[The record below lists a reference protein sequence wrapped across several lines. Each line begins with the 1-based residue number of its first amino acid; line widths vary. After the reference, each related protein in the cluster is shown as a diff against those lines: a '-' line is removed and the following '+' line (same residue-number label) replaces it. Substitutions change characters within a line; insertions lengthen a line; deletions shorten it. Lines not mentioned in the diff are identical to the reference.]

1 MINKL
6 LIIFLFVFSA
16 ASISAQEQGNSPVG
30 QKDFQLW
37 LDAGLNYKLNKRFDL
52 SFEAAYRR
60 DNNLADV
67 NENYVELQLKSDPY
81 KFLVLSGGYRL
92 SGWFEQFLVNRLF
105 AYARFSAKANRFRFQ
120 YRLRYDY
127 NFSQSLSELPRNLRN
142 KLKIEYRTKKFPLDP
157 YIAYEL
163 FFRTNLQD
171 RKLSQQRF
179 DLGVDYSINKK
190 NSLKAYYRYQQQLNA
205 IAPKQNFILGISYS
219 YDL

>member
-1 MINKL
+1 MIKR
-6 LIIFLFVFSA
+6 LILIFLIVFIPA
-16 ASISAQEQGNSPVG
+16 FLIAQEQGPSPVG

-37 LDAGLNYKLNKRFDL
+37 LDAGLNYKINKRFDL

-60 DNNLADV
+60 DNNLADL

-105 AYARFSAKANRFRFQ
+105 AYARFSAKADRFRFQ

-127 NFSQSLSELPRNLRN
+127 NFNQSLSELPRNLRN
-142 KLKIEYRTKKFPLDP
+142 KVKIEYRTKKFPVDP

-163 FFRTNLQD
+163 FFRTNQKD
-171 RKLSQQRF
+171 QKLSQQRF
-179 DLGVDYSINKK
+179 DIGIDYSINKK